1 MKNLKYLQVFEA
13 FESETLTKVFNYVNS
28 KQKGHFKTI
37 LSDLCDK
44 LNFPMSDLSDDLFQY
59 LSFNKALQLTA
70 NIEDQPCDNESDTIP
85 NEVCSGPTGDAEQ
98 GTIMRTWGRGRR
110 RVECPV
116 CKGTGIKPKTSF
128 PIKWIKFWFDKDGK
142 YVTSTITDG
151 QIRDQ
156 DTSYGGGKLDTDL
169 NNYERAEK
177 VRWDELSNYN
187 QGDFFLF
194 SDGSSNGTGV
204 AMLWKSGGQNFMLQ
218 NFASGSEPG
227 SSEWRKVARYSWVV
241 TSSSDLRG
249 GSVIKLNP
257 KKKVED
263 NESEEKKPDPYSWN
277 ALFNLRNLSVQ
288 RSSKVKEELQPAHFA
303 LVLDYVKMKE
313 KTKESTFKDTQVT
326 KQKRAESR
334 IDAAALKLPNDIK
347 AENYERYIQKISR
360 SIKVTSDITSI
371 RNIFMRVLGLQ
382 YAGHYVLQG
391 LHFGEL
397 DTIMDKII
405 GLMLTYE
412 KSIEEPESEDWQS
425 IIKVRS
431 DSISSNMRD
440 AMETTIRYNKNM
452 KENLDYMYT
461 NSPSPEHTKVI
472 DKLIQVNKVICDKI
486 RNTKLDSIEDAVI
499 FYGKITRMREDFKH
513 SALFK
518 EALKA
523 SDVNYYLESSDSD
536 RCLRYLVRI
545 NTSEIPQILRNFDQ
559 YINYINKL

>member
-1 MKNLKYLQVFEA
+1 MKNLKYIKVFEA
-13 FESETLTKVFNYVNS
+13 FESETLTKVFNYVNK

-44 LNFPMSDLSDDLFQY
+44 LNFPMSALSDDLFQY
-59 LSFNKALQLTA
+59 LPFNKALQLTY
-70 NIEDQPCDNESDTIP
+70 NIEDEPCDNESDTIP
-85 NEVCSGPTGDAEQ
+85 GEVCSGPTGDADQ

-116 CKGTGIKPKTSF
+116 CKGTGLKPKTTF

-142 YVTSTITDG
+142 YVQATMTDG

-156 DTSYGGGKLDTDL
+156 NKSYTGGSLDTNLDS
-169 NNYERAEK
+169 YERAET
-177 VRWDELSNYN
+177 VRWNELSNYN

-194 SDGSSNGTGV
+194 SDGSNNGTGV
-204 AMLWKSGGQNFMLQ
+204 AMLWKSGGQNYMIQ
-218 NFASGSEPG
+218 NFASGSEPSG
-227 SSEWRKVARYSWVV
+227 SEWRKVAKYSWVV
-241 TSSSDLRG
+241 TSSGDLRT

-257 KKKVED
+257 KKDTENEEED
-263 NESEEKKPDPYSWN
+263 NKPDPYSWN
-277 ALFNLRNLSVQ
+277 ALVNLRNLSIQ
-288 RSSKVKEELQPAHFA
+288 RSSKVKDELQPAHFA

-326 KQKRAESR
+326 KQQRVESR
-334 IDAAALKLPNDIK
+334 VDAAALKLPNDIK
-347 AENYERYIQKISR
+347 AENFERYIQKISR

-371 RNIFMRVLGLQ
+371 RNIFMRILGLQ

-412 KSIEEPESEDWQS
+412 KSIEEPESDDWQS

-431 DSISSNMRD
+431 DSISSTIRD
-440 AMETTIRYNKNM
+440 AMDTTVRYNKNI
-452 KENLDYMYT
+452 KNNLDHLYT

-472 DKLIQVNKVICDKI
+472 DKIIQVNKVICDKI
-486 RNTKLDSIEDAVI
+486 KNTKLDSIEDAVI
-499 FYGKITRMREDFKH
+499 FYGKIRRMREDFKD

-518 EALKA
+518 QAIKA
-523 SDVNYYLESSDSD
+523 SDVNYYLESSDED
-536 RCLRYLVRI
+536 RCLRMLNRI
-545 NTSEIPQILRNFDQ
+545 NNSEINGILKNFDQ